1 MTAVFGIAVPP
12 APRND
17 LVTIFLTG
25 IPGLNQPP
33 NVRPSE
39 MLRLN
44 TGIPPVAPNTGGYS
58 NLGVLGGDVGGFPNG
73 RRVGDDVLD
82 IAVRAVAGATPLT
95 PAFNRSPNN
104 TLGDGVNGND
114 VQYSGRLPVSR
125 RAAAGQS
132 LEPVA
137 RHRRRHWKQ
146 TSDARHEHDERHR
159 LLARQLSGA
168 DRAGSADDDTGGSA
182 RRQVAPGPGNGAGAP
197 SAGNALGPASRRGER
212 RRRRGATGTGA
223 RRFSARALKGRV
235 GDPGGL
241 STARD
246 DLSRAVSGL
255 EQRLGERPSDTAAAS
270 RLADVLLRQSRVLN
284 NPGLAV
290 RAEDVLRAALKEVPE
305 DYESTR
311 MLGAVLLSQHR
322 FRDAIEIATR
332 ARAFNEHD
340 AWNYGVLGD
349 AWLELG
355 DYQRAFDT
363 FDEMMR
369 RRPSA
374 AAYARV
380 AYAKELQGDLNGALQ
395 LMRMATDATSAHD
408 PEGQAWHHV
417 QVGDLLF
424 KQGKLSAA
432 RREYDH
438 AAFIFADH
446 PMAAEGLARVMA
458 AEQNFAGALAI
469 YEDLMAKGQLPHLA
483 ARAGDMHA
491 RLGHDADAAKM
502 YALAENG
509 WRFDTPEPAALVGF
523 LAKHDRAHPR
533 RRHARRTRGGVA
545 SGCADDGCAGVGVF
559 QGGTH
564 GGRAEGVEAGA
575 AHGHARAFDPVS
587 CGRDSPCGRRHGD
600 GAHADR
606 SGRRRSP

>member
-1 MTAVFGIAVPP
+1 MDITKGSGSGRDGFLVGLIVPGLLITTLVGVIVVKWGPAQATEP
-12 APRND
+12 AP
-17 LVTIFLTG
+17 LP
-25 IPGLNQPP
+25 PG
-33 NVRPSE
+33 
-39 MLRLN
+39 
-44 TGIPPVAPNTGGYS
+44 
-58 NLGVLGGDVGGFPNG
+58 
-73 RRVGDDVLD
+73 
-82 IAVRAVAGATPLT
+82 
-95 PAFNRSPNN
+95 
-104 TLGDGVNGND
+104 TL
-114 VQYSGRLPVSR
+114 SALH
-125 RAAAGQS
+125 RAAA
-132 LEPVA
+132 
-137 RHRRRHWKQ
+137 K
-146 TSDARHEHDERHR
+146 D
-159 LLARQLSGA
+159 
-168 DRAGSADDDTGGSA
+168 
-182 RRQVAPGPGNGAGAP
+182 AGA
-197 SAGNALGPASRRGER
+197 AGYDGREAFLR
-212 RRRRGATGTGA
+212 T
-223 RRFSARALKGRV
+223 ALKGRV

-270 RLADVLLRQSRVLN
+270 RLADVLLRQSRVMN

-322 FRDAIEIATR
+322 FREAIEVATR

-355 DYQRAFDT
+355 DYPRAFDT

-408 PEGQAWHHV
+408 PEGQAWHHA
-417 QVGDLLF
+417 QLGDLLF

-469 YEDLMAKGQLPHLA
+469 YEGLMAKGQLPHLA

-491 RLGHDADAAKM
+491 RLGPDPNHAAEAAKL

-523 LAKHDRAHPR
+523 MAKHDRGIADAIPLGERAAAARQDVPTMDALAWAYFKAGRVEDALKTSKQAMRTGTRERSILYHAAAIHRAAGDLATARILIGQAVDGHP
-533 RRHARRTRGGVA
+533 
-545 SGCADDGCAGVGVF
+545 
-559 QGGTH
+559 
-564 GGRAEGVEAGA
+564 E
-575 AHGHARAFDPVS
+575 FDPIE
-587 CGRDSPCGRRHGD
+587 GPAARELAKILR
-600 GAHADR
+600 
-606 SGRRRSP
+606 

>member
-1 MTAVFGIAVPP
+1 M
-12 APRND
+12 
-17 LVTIFLTG
+17 
-25 IPGLNQPP
+25 
-33 NVRPSE
+33 
-39 MLRLN
+39 
-44 TGIPPVAPNTGGYS
+44 
-58 NLGVLGGDVGGFPNG
+58 
-73 RRVGDDVLD
+73 
-82 IAVRAVAGATPLT
+82 
-95 PAFNRSPNN
+95 
-104 TLGDGVNGND
+104 
-114 VQYSGRLPVSR
+114 
-125 RAAAGQS
+125 
-132 LEPVA
+132 
-137 RHRRRHWKQ
+137 
-146 TSDARHEHDERHR
+146 
-159 LLARQLSGA
+159 
-168 DRAGSADDDTGGSA
+168 
-182 RRQVAPGPGNGAGAP
+182 
-197 SAGNALGPASRRGER
+197 
-212 RRRRGATGTGA
+212 
-223 RRFSARALKGRV
+223 
-235 GDPGGL
+235 
-241 STARD
+241 
-246 DLSRAVSGL
+246 
-255 EQRLGERPSDTAAAS
+255 
-270 RLADVLLRQSRVLN
+270 N

-417 QVGDLLF
+417 QIGDLLF

-438 AAFIFADH
+438 AAFIFPDH

-458 AEQNFAGALAI
+458 AEQDFAGALAI

-491 RLGHDADAAKM
+491 RLGHETDAAKL

-523 LAKHDRAHPR
+523 LATHDRAILDAVTLGER
-533 RRHARRTRGGVA
+533 A
-545 SGCADDGCAGVGVF
+545 SGSRQNVPTMDALAWAYFRVGRMEDALKASKQALRTGTRERSILYHAAAIHRAAGDMASARVLIGQAVDG
-559 QGGTH
+559 H
-564 GGRAEGVEAGA
+564 PE
-575 AHGHARAFDPVS
+575 FDPIEGPAARELAKALS
-587 CGRDSPCGRRHGD
+587 TK
-600 GAHADR
+600 
-606 SGRRRSP
+606 

>member
-1 MTAVFGIAVPP
+1 MNTTRGSGSVRDSLVGLIVPGLLITTLVGVIVVKWRPALATEP
-12 APRND
+12 AP
-17 LVTIFLTG
+17 LS
-25 IPGLNQPP
+25 PG
-33 NVRPSE
+33 
-39 MLRLN
+39 
-44 TGIPPVAPNTGGYS
+44 
-58 NLGVLGGDVGGFPNG
+58 
-73 RRVGDDVLD
+73 
-82 IAVRAVAGATPLT
+82 
-95 PAFNRSPNN
+95 
-104 TLGDGVNGND
+104 TL
-114 VQYSGRLPVSR
+114 SALH
-125 RAAAGQS
+125 RAAAREVG
-132 LEPVA
+132 
-137 RHRRRHWKQ
+137 
-146 TSDARHEHDERHR
+146 
-159 LLARQLSGA
+159 
-168 DRAGSADDDTGGSA
+168 
-182 RRQVAPGPGNGAGAP
+182 GAGE
-197 SAGNALGPASRRGER
+197 GHVALLR
-212 RRRRGATGTGA
+212 T
-223 RRFSARALKGRV
+223 ALKGRV

-255 EQRLGERPSDTAAAS
+255 EQRIGEHPADTAAAS
-270 RLADVLLRQSRVLN
+270 RLADVLMRQARVMN

-417 QVGDLLF
+417 QIGELLF

-438 AAFIFADH
+438 AAFIFPDH

-458 AEQNFAGALAI
+458 AEQDFAGALAI
-469 YEDLMAKGQLPHLA
+469 YEELMAKGQLPHLA

-491 RLGHDADAAKM
+491 RLGHDPDAAKL

-523 LAKHDRAHPR
+523 LATHDRAILDAVTLGERAAASRQNVPTMDALAWAYFRVGRMEDALKASKQALRTGTRERSILYHAAAIHRAAGDMASARVLIGQAVDRHP
-533 RRHARRTRGGVA
+533 
-545 SGCADDGCAGVGVF
+545 
-559 QGGTH
+559 
-564 GGRAEGVEAGA
+564 E
-575 AHGHARAFDPVS
+575 FDPIEGPAARELAKALS
-587 CGRDSPCGRRHGD
+587 TK
-600 GAHADR
+600 
-606 SGRRRSP
+606 